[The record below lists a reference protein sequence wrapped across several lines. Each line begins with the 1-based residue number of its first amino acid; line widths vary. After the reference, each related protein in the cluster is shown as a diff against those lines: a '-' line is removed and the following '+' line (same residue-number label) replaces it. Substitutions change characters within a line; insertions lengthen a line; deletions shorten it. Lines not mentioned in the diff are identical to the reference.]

1 MSDTARLCLVSG
13 VPDGFPRVHGLALA
27 RTTVG
32 RAQDCDI
39 QLPATSLVSRLHF
52 VIEREDVSDGS
63 ARFFLVDESCNGVYI
78 DGERAP
84 KRVRC
89 QLRDGALLAL
99 GTGAHCIE
107 PTTLRFAA
115 PRRVGALGASNAPAG
130 AAPLGAAD
138 ESPSRGDCK
147 ASAPTPATRAAMP
160 ASAGV
165 PPRTALAAWR
175 RAAAEPNGA
184 AVHAD
189 EPAMR
194 RLFDEGSRQRAH
206 GSAARQWVSGCQSPP
221 AAPDDAHAS
230 RGASPPDPP
239 RPRAARP
246 LSPVGRAECA
256 SDDSGAA
263 GGSRGVK
270 RAASDDE
277 SPRILPGFVARAKR
291 GANAHVA
298 AVRGANKP
306 SEGDGALAAEFG
318 APPLSILD
326 ARTAQW
332 RERRSYWIDG
342 YGIQSELG
350 RPTDLLGFGGRMR
363 TKHGGTSVFDPMLCE
378 LAYRWWAPP
387 GGSILDPFA
396 GGSVRGV
403 VAARLGLAYH
413 GIELSATQIT
423 ANEAQARRIGAE
435 CTAARVPW
443 VRPKWMRA
451 DATHLDGTAL
461 HARLPAAVDFVFTCP
476 PYYDLER
483 YSNDGRDLCNAPSYA
498 AFLRALDKALGG
510 ALQLLRRDR
519 FACVVVGELRD
530 RRTGLCRNFVSDT
543 ISIAQRHGAALYN
556 SAVLLTAYNTAPMRA
571 RAGFRL
577 GKLTR
582 CHQSV
587 LVFWK
592 GESEASVPNAGIV
605 PNQAISWE

>member
-1 MSDTARLCLVSG
+1 MQIEETGLPGLKVLTPARFGDSR
-13 VPDGFPRVHGLALA
+13 GFFSESWNRRRMQEAGIDLDFVQDNHSLS
-27 RTTVG
+27 
-32 RAQDCDI
+32 RAPGT
-39 QLPATSLVSRLHF
+39 LRGLHF
-52 VIEREDVSDGS
+52 
-63 ARFFLVDESCNGVYI
+63 
-78 DGERAP
+78 
-84 KRVRC
+84 
-89 QLRDGALLAL
+89 
-99 GTGAHCIE
+99 
-107 PTTLRFAA
+107 
-115 PRRVGALGASNAPAG
+115 
-130 AAPLGAAD
+130 
-138 ESPSRGDCK
+138 
-147 ASAPTPATRAAMP
+147 
-160 ASAGV
+160 
-165 PPRTALAAWR
+165 
-175 RAAAEPNGA
+175 
-184 AVHAD
+184 
-189 EPAMR
+189 
-194 RLFDEGSRQRAH
+194 
-206 GSAARQWVSGCQSPP
+206 QSPP
-221 AAPDDAHAS
+221 AAQDK
-230 RGASPPDPP
+230 
-239 RPRAARP
+239 
-246 LSPVGRAECA
+246 L
-256 SDDSGAA
+256 
-263 GGSRGVK
+263 
-270 RAASDDE
+270 
-277 SPRILPGFVARAKR
+277 
-291 GANAHVA
+291 
-298 AVRGANKP
+298 VRCGQ
-306 SEGDGALAAEFG
+306 GALFDVAVDIRKGSPSYG
-318 APPLSILD
+318 A
-326 ARTAQW
+326 W
-332 RERRSYWIDG
+332 
-342 YGIQSELG
+342 
-350 RPTDLLGFGGRMR
+350 F
-363 TKHGGTSVFDPMLCE
+363 
-378 LAYRWWAPP
+378 
-387 GGSILDPFA
+387 
-396 GGSVRGV
+396 
-403 VAARLGLAYH
+403 